1 MQNFP
6 SDTPEKASFE
16 CTENSVISSDSRR
29 EFFGSGASGREIS
42 AAGQN
47 QPRTYLLNQS
57 MVRCH
62 ARSAAALLY
71 RSGVASQLKPCPAP
85 W

>member
-1 MQNFP
+1 M
-6 SDTPEKASFE
+6 TG
-16 CTENSVISSDSRR
+16 SVMPCRAISSRISLFAHNVVSRSPL
-29 EFFGSGASGREIS
+29 FGEIRLGRQIVL
-42 AAGQN
+42 ARTN

-57 MVRCH
+57 IVRCQ

-85 W
+85 G